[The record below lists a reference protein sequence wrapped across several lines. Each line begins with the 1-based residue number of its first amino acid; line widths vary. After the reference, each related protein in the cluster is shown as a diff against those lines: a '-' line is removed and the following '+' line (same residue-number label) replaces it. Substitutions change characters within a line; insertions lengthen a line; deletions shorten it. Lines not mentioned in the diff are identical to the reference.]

1 MSFCLLYVKKRI
13 DNNFDYSM
21 MKEQRASIYLIVKV
35 AMRWSDTTFL
45 VCGGETFQRT
55 INKSCGL
62 VPHLSRPGSW
72 LLAPCHCSEISFYV
86 PPLA

>member
-35 AMRWSDTTFL
+35 AM
-45 VCGGETFQRT
+45 
-55 INKSCGL
+55 
-62 VPHLSRPGSW
+62 
-72 LLAPCHCSEISFYV
+72 
-86 PPLA
+86 